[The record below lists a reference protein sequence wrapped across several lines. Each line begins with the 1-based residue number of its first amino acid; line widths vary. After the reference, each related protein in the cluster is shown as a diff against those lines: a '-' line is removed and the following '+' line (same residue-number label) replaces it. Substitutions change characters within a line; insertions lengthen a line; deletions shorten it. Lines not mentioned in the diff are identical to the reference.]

1 MFVNTDTSY
10 KTTSNTV
17 KKKKKKKK
25 KFNFFLIG
33 LEYRN

>member
-17 KKKKKKKK
+17 KKKKKKNS
-25 KFNFFLIG
+25 NFVLIG
-33 LEYRN
+33 FEYRN